1 MNTRNFKYYKKQRK
15 KAIKETVLFYGKANS
30 NNADLVAVYEKIK
43 EKHPKLKVI
52 WVNQGFV
59 PYGEKAVE
67 VTDRKF
73 IRALARARYIIA
85 MDHIE
90 RNYLKRKAQR
100 YIQVCPLPINR
111 LGLEM
116 NFDSN
121 ITAKRDLITY
131 QLQDARRWSYVNVG
145 SKNTY
150 LMIKEA
156 FATKKKS
163 IIKGRPAFDYIFN
176 NEELK
181 ENLKLREDLAKVMLV
196 DFKNENSQNF
206 LNGIETDFTI
216 INLADAGKFN
226 LTKNEVKLVCDVY
239 LTDHVANVEEM
250 ANFKRP
256 MFLYNFQDESE
267 VSMSVLNYFPG
278 RVIHSQKELMANI
291 NHMEALNSFALLK
304 CEHFNLEYNA
314 FNDGNAAD
322 RLVKKVKFKKRKSKT
337 KKYKKKANKWKKR
350 FVWKILYPSLMLLP
364 IDDKT
369 IVFESFLGRNYSDN
383 PKAIYEYMQTNN
395 PEYNYVFFLNDPKDA
410 KDEIPGNV
418 KLVKKISFGYIYYL
432 ARAKFIIA
440 NSRMMMKYQKRDG
453 QVYIQTW
460 HGTPLK
466 KLVMDMQNVNL
477 PGTNKQNYLI
487 NFLNEAKRWDY
498 LISANNHSTNVF
510 NHAFLQENILE
521 IGYPRNDIL
530 VNHTHADIQRVR
542 NNLNLNIDDK
552 VLLYAPTFRD
562 DEYVSKGNYTQ
573 KVEIDLARLQEEL
586 PEWKILLRT
595 HYLVTQNMDNDLEN
609 VINVSD
615 YHDINH
621 LYLAAD
627 VLMTDYSSVFFDYAI
642 LDRPMIFFAYD
653 LEKYESNLRGFYFDY
668 ENTIPGK
675 NISGTDELIE
685 ILADI
690 NHYEENFK
698 LKRQMFRQEFTYL
711 EEGTASK
718 KVADLIE
725 SYKK

>member
-1 MNTRNFKYYKKQRK
+1 MNSRNLKYYKKQRK
-15 KAIKETVLFYGKANS
+15 KAIKETVLFYGKENS
-30 NNADLVAVYEKIK
+30 DNADLVAVYKKLK
-43 EKHPKLKVI
+43 EKHPKLKMV
-52 WVNQGFV
+52 WVNIGYV
-59 PYGEKAVE
+59 PVEVKAVE
-67 VTDRKF
+67 LTSRKYL
-73 IRALARARYIIA
+73 RMLARARYIIA
-85 MDHIE
+85 MDHID
-90 RNYLKRKAQR
+90 RDYLKRKSQR
-100 YIQVCPLPINR
+100 YIQVCPVPTNKI
-111 LGLEM
+111 GLEM
-116 NFDSN
+116 NFNNDISK
-121 ITAKRDLITY
+121 KRDLITY

-145 SKNTY
+145 SKSTY
-150 LMIKEA
+150 LTIKEA

-176 NEELK
+176 SEERIELLKANET
-181 ENLKLREDLAKVMLV
+181 LAKVMLV
-196 DFKNENSQNF
+196 DFKNESSYKV
-206 LNGIETDFTI
+206 LTGLDTDFTI
-216 INLADAGKFN
+216 VDLAKPYEFN
-226 LTKNEVKLVCDVY
+226 LTVEEAKLVCDVY
-239 LTDHVANVEEM
+239 LTDHIVNVEEM

-256 MFLYNFQDESE
+256 MFLYNFHETE
-267 VSMSVLNYFPG
+267 ETLLPVLNYFPG
-278 RVIHSQKELMANI
+278 RVIHAQNELIANI
-291 NHMEALNSFALLK
+291 AHMEALNSFSLLK
-304 CEHFNLEYNA
+304 CENFNEKYNA
-314 FNDGNAAD
+314 FNDGKATI
-322 RLVKKVKFKKRKSKT
+322 RVVKRIKFKKRKSKM
-337 KKYKKKANKWKKR
+337 KKYKKKSHKWKKEL
-350 FVWKILYPSLMLLP
+350 VWKVLYPTLRLLP
-364 IDDKT
+364 LSKKT

-383 PKAIYEYMQTNN
+383 PKAIYEYMRMSN
-395 PEYNYVFFLNDPKDA
+395 PEYKYVFFLNDPKA
-410 KDEIPGNV
+410 AQDEIPGNA

-530 VNHTHADIQRVR
+530 VNHTKADVKKFREG
-542 NNLNLNIDDK
+542 LNLTEDDK

-573 KVEIDLARLQEEL
+573 KVEIDLERLRNEL

-595 HYLVTQNMDNDLEN
+595 HYLVTQNMDTELEN
-609 VINVSD
+609 VTNVSD

-653 LEKYESNLRGFYFDY
+653 LEKYESDLRGFYFDY

-685 ILADI
+685 ILSDVEK
-690 NHYEENFK
+690 YEENFK
-698 LKRQMFRQEFTYL
+698 VKRQIFRQEFTYL
-711 EEGTASK
+711 EEGTASQ
-718 KVADLIE
+718 KVADLIT
-725 SYKK
+725 SYQK